1 MKVLQFL
8 SKRVVKFVDDYFAL
22 HVQLLWDLV
31 VTGKNFK
38 DPSLFNIA
46 PKFGFLSRRKVF
58 PAHFI
63 STVDIKFT
71 SVIIFVVAMLI
82 HDQNKP
88 VFTMFQPR

>member
-8 SKRVVKFVDDYFAL
+8 SKRVVKFVDDYLAL

-46 PKFGFLSRRKVF
+46 PNLGFLSRRKVF

-63 STVDIKFT
+63 STVDTKFT
-71 SVIIFVVAMLI
+71 SVILFVVAMLI